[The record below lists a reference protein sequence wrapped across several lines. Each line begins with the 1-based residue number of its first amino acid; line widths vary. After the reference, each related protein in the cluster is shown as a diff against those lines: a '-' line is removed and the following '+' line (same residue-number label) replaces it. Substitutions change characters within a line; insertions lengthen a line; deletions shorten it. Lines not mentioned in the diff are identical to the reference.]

1 MFEVSKRRGG
11 RTINMIPGMMYV
23 ARVWLDGYTDTR
35 GIFGERNELIEV
47 SGTGIDVLSNLP

>member
-1 MFEVSKRRGG
+1 
-11 RTINMIPGMMYV
+11 MIPGMMYV